1 MNNLDLAAASAWVIP
16 ICLILAPLYAMYKGV
31 DVYGVFCKGAAQGLA
46 VLLQIL
52 PFLLGML
59 VAIEVFSASGA
70 MGAVIGLFQPVIGA
84 LGLPA
89 EVLPLAV
96 LRSLSGSGALAFCAQ
111 IMEEYGPD
119 SFIGRLAATMQGST
133 DTTFYVL
140 TVYFGSV
147 GIMRY
152 RHALL
157 VGIIADLAAFTAA
170 FVLCSLVWG

>member
-1 MNNLDLAAASAWVIP
+1 MSAVLLLSQWTVP
-16 ICLILAPLYAMYKGV
+16 VLLLFAPLYALWRGV
-31 DVYGVFCKGAAQGLA
+31 DVYNVFCEGAAKGLR
-46 VLLQIL
+46 LLCQIL

-70 MGAVIGLFQPVIGA
+70 MQLILARLQPLCDA
-84 LGLPA
+84 LNLPA
-89 EVLPLAV
+89 DILPLAV
-96 LRSLSGSGALAFCAQ
+96 LRSLSGSGALAWCAQ
-111 IMEEYGPD
+111 IIDANGPD

-147 GIMRY
+147 GVLRH

-157 VGIIADLAAFTAA
+157 VGLLADLAAFAAA
-170 FVLCSLVWG
+170 FTLCSLVFK